1 MNEHKRIERLIL
13 FVELAQQLNFTKA
26 AEKLGISKSYLSE
39 QIKRLESDLQCPLL
53 VRTTRSVRLT
63 QEGERALQQGLTIRS
78 QVLQLERSVSEQHDI
93 VKGTLRLTAPKMFTE
108 VFLFDICQQFRE
120 QYPEVRFEINSSYTN
135 FNLNQDDIDIA
146 FRATNTPPENMIAK
160 RLISYQHDLVATPSY
175 LERFGRPSNANELKY
190 HQCLATLHQTEW
202 PLRSANIEVSGWIS
216 SNDNHLLKQ
225 QAMKGSGIIRIAS
238 YYVEK
243 EIERGELERVLT
255 NECLQQDNC
264 IYLFYPQVIYPA
276 KKHQMFIKFVQDYFH
291 NLSKGSKRLE
301 SDEQIN

>member
-39 QIKRLESDLQCPLL
+39 QIKRLENDLKCPLL

-93 VKGTLRLTAPKMFTE
+93 VKGTLRLTAPKMFSE
-108 VFLFDICQQFRE
+108 VFLFDICQRFKQ
-120 QYPEVRFEINSSYTN
+120 QYPEIRFEINSSYTN
-135 FNLNQDDIDIA
+135 YNLNQDDIDIA
-146 FRATNTPPENMIAK
+146 FRATNTPPENMVAK
-160 RLISYQHDLVATPSY
+160 RLIAYQHDLVATPSY
-175 LERFGRPSNANELKY
+175 LDQFGRPASAQDLND
-190 HQCLATLHQTEW
+190 HQCLATLHQTQW
-202 PLRSANIEVSGWIS
+202 PLKSANLNVSGWLS

-225 QAMKGSGIIRIAS
+225 QAMAGNGIIRIAS
-238 YYVEK
+238 YYVAK
-243 EIERGELERVLT
+243 EIQRGELEQVLPD
-255 NECLQQDNC
+255 ECLQQGNS

-276 KKHQMFIKFVQDYFH
+276 KKHQVFIKFVQHYFDG
-291 NLSKGSKRLE
+291 LSLAS
-301 SDEQIN
+301 

>member
-120 QYPEVRFEINSSYTN
+120 RYPEVRFEINSSYTN

-160 RLISYQHDLVATPSY
+160 RLIAYQHDLVATPSY
-175 LERFGRPSNANELKY
+175 LKRFGRPSNAYELKH

-276 KKHQMFIKFVQDYFH
+276 KKHQMFIKFVQDYFD
-291 NLSKGSKRLE
+291 NLSKGSK
-301 SDEQIN
+301 

>member
-108 VFLFDICQQFRE
+108 VFLFDICQQFKE

-160 RLISYQHDLVATPSY
+160 RLIAYQHDLVATPNY
-175 LERFGRPSNANELKY
+175 LKRFGRPSNTNELKH

-202 PLRSANIEVSGWIS
+202 PLRSANIEVSGWLS

-276 KKHQMFIKFVQDYFH
+276 KKHQMFIKFVQDYFD
-291 NLSKGSKRLE
+291 NLSKGSK
-301 SDEQIN
+301 

>member
-108 VFLFDICQQFRE
+108 VFLFDICQQFKE

-160 RLISYQHDLVATPSY
+160 RLIAYQHDLVATPSY
-175 LERFGRPSNANELKY
+175 LDRFGRPSNSNELKH

-202 PLRSANIEVSGWIS
+202 PLRSANIEVSGWLS

-276 KKHQMFIKFVQDYFH
+276 KKHQMFIKFVQDYFD
-291 NLSKGSKRLE
+291 NLSKG
-301 SDEQIN
+301 

>member
-63 QEGERALQQGLTIRS
+63 QEGERALQQGLAIRS

-108 VFLFDICQQFRE
+108 VFLFDICQQFRQ

-146 FRATNTPPENMIAK
+146 FRATNTPPDNMIAK
-160 RLISYQHDLVATPSY
+160 RLITYQHDLVATPGY
-175 LERFGRPSNANELKY
+175 LDQFGRPTSVSDLSH

-202 PLRSANIEVSGWIS
+202 PLKSANIDVSGWLS

-225 QAMKGSGIIRIAS
+225 QAMVGSGIIRIAS
-238 YYVEK
+238 YYVDK
-243 EIERGELERVLT
+243 EVERGELERVLPD
-255 NECLQQDNC
+255 ECLQQGNS

-276 KKHQMFIKFVQDYFH
+276 KKQQVFIKFVQNYFE
-291 NLSKGSKRLE
+291 NLSR
-301 SDEQIN
+301 

>member
-39 QIKRLESDLQCPLL
+39 QIKRLENDLQCPLL

-63 QEGERALQQGLTIRS
+63 QEGVRALQQGLTIRS

-93 VKGTLRLTAPKMFTE
+93 VKGILRLTAPKMFTE
-108 VFLFDICQQFRE
+108 VYLFDICQQFRQ
-120 QYPEVRFEINSSYTN
+120 QYPEISFEINSSYTN

-146 FRATNTPPENMIAK
+146 FRATNTPPDNMVAK
-160 RLISYQHDLVATPSY
+160 HLISYQHDLVATPGY
-175 LERFGRPSNANELKY
+175 LDQFGRPTNVSDLSD

-202 PLRSANIEVSGWIS
+202 PLKSANIDVSGWLS

-225 QAMKGSGIIRIAS
+225 QAMVGSGIIRIAS
-238 YYVEK
+238 YYVAK
-243 EIERGELERVLT
+243 EVELGELERVLP
-255 NECLQQDNC
+255 NECLQHGNS

-276 KKHQMFIKFVQDYFH
+276 KKHQVFVKFVQNYFES
-291 NLSKGSKRLE
+291 LSR
-301 SDEQIN
+301 

>member
-13 FVELAQQLNFTKA
+13 FVELAQQLNFTRA

-39 QIKRLESDLQCPLL
+39 QIKRLENDLQCPLL

-63 QEGERALQQGLTIRS
+63 QEGERAFQQGLTIRS

-108 VFLFDICQQFRE
+108 VFLFDICQQFRQ
-120 QYPEVRFEINSSYTN
+120 QYPEICFEINSSYTN

-146 FRATNTPPENMIAK
+146 FRATNTPPDNMVAK
-160 RLISYQHDLVATPSY
+160 HLISYQHDLVATPGY
-175 LERFGRPSNANELKY
+175 LDQFGRPTNVSDLSG

-202 PLRSANIEVSGWIS
+202 PLKSANIDVTGWLS
-216 SNDNHLLKQ
+216 SNDNHLLKK
-225 QAMKGSGIIRIAS
+225 QAMVGSGIIRIAS
-238 YYVEK
+238 YYVSK
-243 EIERGELERVLT
+243 EVELGELERVLPD
-255 NECLQQDNC
+255 ECLQQGNS

-276 KKHQMFIKFVQDYFH
+276 KKHHVFVKFVQAYFEK
-291 NLSKGSKRLE
+291 LRA
-301 SDEQIN
+301 